1 LEHGANVHRVS
12 RIATHPEVIHAHRG
26 MIANETM
33 VREMIDSPVNEDKQI
48 EDQSTGRKQTGRKQ
62 TGQQQIAYK
71 RQIAHKPPTG
81 QKANSQ
87 EANRQSQKLPVT
99 GLLVNDPVGLRSLS
113 DLDRLW
119 RMILGQAWREPFLQ
133 FWPGRSQ
140 L

>member
-1 LEHGANVHRVS
+1 LEHVANVHRAS
-12 RIATHPEVIHAHRG
+12 RIATHPEVMHVHRG

-33 VREMIDSPVNEDKQI
+33 VREMTDSPVNEDKQI
-48 EDQSTGRKQTGRKQ
+48 EDQSTGHKRK
-62 TGQQQIAYK
+62 GQRQIEHK
-71 RQIAHKPPTG
+71 RQTAYKPPTG

-87 EANRQSQKLPVT
+87 NQKLPVT

>member
-1 LEHGANVHRVS
+1 
-12 RIATHPEVIHAHRG
+12 
-26 MIANETM
+26 MIANATM
-33 VREMIDSPVNEDKQI
+33 VREMTDSPVNEDKQI
-48 EDQSTGRKQTGRKQ
+48 EDQSTGRKQ

>member
-1 LEHGANVHRVS
+1 LEHVANVHRAS
-12 RIATHPEVIHAHRG
+12 RIATHPEVMHVHRG
-26 MIANETM
+26 MIANATM
-33 VREMIDSPVNEDKQI
+33 VREMTDSPVNEDKQI
-48 EDQSTGRKQTGRKQ
+48 EDQSTGHKQK
-62 TGQQQIAYK
+62 GQQQIEHN
-71 RQIAHKPPTG
+71 RQTAHKPPTG

-87 EANRQSQKLPVT
+87 NQKLPAT
-99 GLLVNDPVGLRSLS
+99 GLLVNDPVGLLSLS

>member
-1 LEHGANVHRVS
+1 
-12 RIATHPEVIHAHRG
+12 

-33 VREMIDSPVNEDKQI
+33 VREMTDSPVNEDKQI
-48 EDQSTGRKQTGRKQ
+48 EDQSTGRKQTG
-62 TGQQQIAYK
+62 QQQIEHK
-71 RQIAHKPPTG
+71 RQIAYKPPTG

-87 EANRQSQKLPVT
+87 NQKLPVT